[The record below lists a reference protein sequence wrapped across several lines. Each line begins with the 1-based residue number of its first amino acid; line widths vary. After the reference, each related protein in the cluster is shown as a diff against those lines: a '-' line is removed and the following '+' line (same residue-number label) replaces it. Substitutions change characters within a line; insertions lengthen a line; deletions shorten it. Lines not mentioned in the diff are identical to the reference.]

1 MNNKELVKTR
11 ILLCNLN
18 LASYMN
24 EYYKYNKDERNSDI
38 CKASLYVNMLI
49 LYDMGYIVYESDEE
63 YYFIDYP
70 ESDFDYPKYRIK
82 KKDD

>member
-1 MNNKELVKTR
+1 MDDKNFVKTR

-24 EYYKYNKDERNSDI
+24 CYFEERKNKDKSDI
-38 CKASLYVNMLI
+38 CKAALYMNALA
-49 LYDMGYIVYESDEE
+49 LYDMGYDVYESEE
-63 YYFIDYP
+63 KYYFIDYP

-82 KKDD
+82 KQND

>member
-1 MNNKELVKTR
+1 MDDKEFVKLR

-18 LASYMN
+18 LASYMKCYFEEHRDKN
-24 EYYKYNKDERNSDI
+24 NSDI
-38 CKASLYVNMLI
+38 CEASLYVNMLI

-82 KKDD
+82 KKND